1 MVGPVKFRKRG
12 SYKGPFFSFTLIVL
26 LSLIFIN
33 KGYSQEVVIPGN
45 SRYNDTSGGRITD
58 LPTKVISSINEVYW
72 YEEIQMGHIYF
83 PNGDSILNQK
93 INIRLD
99 NAGIEIHKGGE
110 IKVLPLGLIHAV
122 SIASSVLV
130 TNKYFNTGYDL
141 PFGFYRILD
150 EGNYSLVMFLTYK
163 VQLQNYNPQ
172 FDVGNTKARAYRESK
187 FLILMPDFT
196 MIDISDKSKKAVCN
210 IFEDPQRSLRF
221 IKENK
226 LRLNKE
232 EDLVKLVKYENRSSN

>member
-1 MVGPVKFRKRG
+1 MTIIIL
-12 SYKGPFFSFTLIVL
+12 SIIV
-26 LSLIFIN
+26 IN
-33 KGYSQEVVIPGN
+33 NSYSQDVVIPGN

-58 LPTKVISSINEVYW
+58 LPTKVVSSVNEVYW
-72 YEEIQMGHIYF
+72 HDELQLGKIYF

-110 IKVLPLGLIHAV
+110 IKVLPLGLIQAV
-122 SIASSVLV
+122 SIASNVLV
-130 TNKYFNTGYDL
+130 TNKYFNTRYDL
-141 PFGFYRILD
+141 PIGFYRILVED
-150 EGNYSLVMFLTYK
+150 NYSLVLHLTYK
-163 VQLQNYNPQ
+163 VQQQNYNPQ
-172 FDVGNTKARAYRESK
+172 FDVGNTKAKAYRESN

-196 MIDISDKSKKAVCN
+196 VIDISDKSKKAVCN
-210 IFEDPQRSLRF
+210 IFEDPQRSLRL

>member
-12 SYKGPFFSFTLIVL
+12 SHKSPFFSFTIIIFLSIIV
-26 LSLIFIN
+26 IN
-33 KGYSQEVVIPGN
+33 KGYAQEVVIPGN
-45 SRYNDTSGGRITD
+45 SRYNDTSGGQITD

-72 YEEIQMGHIYF
+72 YEEPQMGHICF

-110 IKVLPLGLIHAV
+110 IKILPLGLIHSV
-122 SIASSVLV
+122 SIASNVLV
-130 TNKYFNTGYDL
+130 TNKYFNAGYDL
-141 PFGFYRILD
+141 PTGFYRILN
-150 EGNYSLVMFLTYK
+150 EGRYSLVMHLTYK
-163 VQLQNYNPQ
+163 VQQQNYNPQ
-172 FDVGNTKARAYRESK
+172 FDVGNTKAKAYRESK

-196 MIDISDKSKKAVCN
+196 VIDISDKSKKAFCN
-210 IFEDPQRSLRF
+210 IFEDPQRSRRF

-232 EDLVKLVKYENRSSN
+232 EDLIKLVRYENHSSN